1 MNAMSPEPQAAVE
14 SPDHSGHVEANPVL
28 ADVFALRRL
37 ATQMHRRASG
47 GEGHVLRAMMG
58 KREALLN
65 AIRSRI
71 ATEDAD
77 IADIALADCLP
88 EMSAAQ
94 QQLIV
99 ETVAE
104 IAAIDRDTE
113 RVLSGRMNETAAEI
127 QKLRAGRKWRE
138 SSQIWA

>member
-1 MNAMSPEPQAAVE
+1 MSPEPQAAVE
-14 SPDHSGHVEANPVL
+14 SSEHSGHVEANPVL

-37 ATQMHRRASG
+37 ATQMHKRAPG
-47 GEGHVLRAMMG
+47 GDGHVLRAIMG
-58 KREALLN
+58 KREALLGS
-65 AIRSRI
+65 IRSQL

-77 IADIALADCLP
+77 IADVALADCLP
-88 EMSAAQ
+88 EMSAVQ

-113 RVLSGRMNETAAEI
+113 RVLSGRMSETVAEM

-138 SSQIWA
+138 SSQTWA

>member
-1 MNAMSPEPQAAVE
+1 
-14 SPDHSGHVEANPVL
+14 
-28 ADVFALRRL
+28 
-37 ATQMHRRASG
+37 
-47 GEGHVLRAMMG
+47 MMG
-58 KREALLN
+58 KREALLD
-65 AIRSRI
+65 AIRSRL
-71 ATEDAD
+71 ATDDVD
-77 IADIALADCLP
+77 IADVALADCLP

-113 RVLSGRMNETAAEI
+113 HMLSGRMNETAAEI

-138 SSQIWA
+138 SNLTWA